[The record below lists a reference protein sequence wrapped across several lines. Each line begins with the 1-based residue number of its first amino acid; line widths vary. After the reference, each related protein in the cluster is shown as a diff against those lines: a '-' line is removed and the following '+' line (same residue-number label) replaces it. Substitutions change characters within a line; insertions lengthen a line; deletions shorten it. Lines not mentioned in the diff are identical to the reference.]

1 MNVNMA
7 GYLGNKSDMIV
18 HHLATM
24 VPNCK
29 IYYVKK
35 EDKVYFVPDILEEAI
50 KEKFNVCRHCL
61 K

>member
-1 MNVNMA
+1 MT
-7 GYLGNKSDMIV
+7 GYLGNKSDRIV

-24 VPNCK
+24 VPNCR

-35 EDKVYFVPDILEEAI
+35 EDKTYFVPDILEEAI
-50 KEKFNVCRHCL
+50 KEKFTPCPYCL

>member
-1 MNVNMA
+1 MLDMV
-7 GYLGNKSDMIV
+7 GYLGNKSDMVV

-24 VPNCK
+24 VPDCK

-35 EDKVYFVPDILEEAI
+35 EDKIYFVPDILEEAV
-50 KEKFNVCRHCL
+50 KEKFSPCKHCL

>member
-1 MNVNMA
+1 MLIMA

-24 VPNCK
+24 AHDCR

-35 EDKVYFVPDILEEAI
+35 GDKIYFMPDTLEQAI
-50 KEKFNVCRHCL
+50 KEKFAPCQHCL

>member
-1 MNVNMA
+1 MA

-24 VPNCK
+24 GHDCK

-35 EDKVYFVPDILEEAI
+35 EDKIFFMPDTLDQAT
-50 KEKFNVCRHCL
+50 KEKFTPCQYCI

>member
-1 MNVNMA
+1 MA

-50 KEKFNVCRHCL
+50 KEKFNACRHCL

>member
-1 MNVNMA
+1 MLIMA

-24 VPNCK
+24 IPECK

-35 EDKVYFVPDILEEAI
+35 EDKTYFVPDILEEAI
-50 KEKFNVCRHCL
+50 KEKFTPCEHCL